1 MRLIDADRLLQE
13 FFNDTPQAGG
23 RVGIK
28 WVDDLIK
35 SQPTAY
41 DIEKV
46 IDQLEI
52 KALANA
58 LVGNRAAEDTVR
70 ECLNIVRGEQE

>member
-1 MRLIDADRLLQE
+1 MRLMDADRLLQE
-13 FFNDTPQAGG
+13 FFNDTPQACG

-28 WVDDLIK
+28 CVDDLIK